1 MSILAEQIFVSLLTK
16 SNMGPEDDAKT
27 ALHCAD
33 IFYEAERS
41 HTQKKHEE
49 AQEDKTRAYHE
60 QVIGIIKQSHDVG
73 QSLADNASVPLE
85 TLVSCLVH
93 TGTPRKSATAILN
106 DMANQGIICIGHD
119 YVYLPVHP

>member
-1 MSILAEQIFVSLLTK
+1 MSILAEQIFVSLLTT
-16 SNMGPEDDAKT
+16 SDMGPEDDAKT
-27 ALHCAD
+27 ALRCAD

-41 HTQKKHEE
+41 HTQKK
-49 AQEDKTRAYHE
+49 ADKARQE
-60 QVIGIIKQSHDVG
+60 QVIGIIKQSDDLG
-73 QSLADNASVPLE
+73 QSLPFE
-85 TLVSCLVH
+85 TLVSCLVN